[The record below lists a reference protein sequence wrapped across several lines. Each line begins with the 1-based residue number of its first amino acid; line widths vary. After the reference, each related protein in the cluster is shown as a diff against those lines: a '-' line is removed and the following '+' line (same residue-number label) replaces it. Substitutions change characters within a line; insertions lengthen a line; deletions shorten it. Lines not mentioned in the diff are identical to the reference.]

1 MYLDLLWKFLKPIS
15 FSLIGKEVNF
25 SVLDGNM
32 VLYGAITL
40 FIGVAVSEC
49 VSCIDFAC
57 KVYNFPF
64 QIRLITSYLASA
76 GAKLKWQE
84 RAYVTISGLPKATVQ
99 VIKFYLPNLK

>member
-40 FIGVAVSEC
+40 LIGVLVSETQLMDS
-49 VSCIDFAC
+49 VPPFSFALYPTLRPA
-57 KVYNFPF
+57 V
-64 QIRLITSYLASA
+64 LT
-76 GAKLKWQE
+76 
-84 RAYVTISGLPKATVQ
+84 
-99 VIKFYLPNLK
+99 